1 MLSLCRSSV
10 QRNDSPV
17 AGDIPNNC
25 LAINHNQLN
34 LNNIKLDVVEFV
46 TNKSNVEPASEYIH
60 KQLPFAV
67 RLVLIPKKIAKMIED
82 NHNFIVA
89 KAKEYS
95 ENKKA

>member
-1 MLSLCRSSV
+1 MFDIEAKNVNPEHIETAYKLV
-10 QRNDSPV
+10 QEYCEKN
-17 AGDIPNNC
+17 
-25 LAINHNQLN
+25 
-34 LNNIKLDVVEFV
+34 KLDVVEFV

-67 RLVLIPKKIAKMIED
+67 RLVLKPKKIAKMIED

>member
-1 MLSLCRSSV
+1 MFDIEAKNVNPEHIETAYKLV
-10 QRNDSPV
+10 QEYCE
-17 AGDIPNNC
+17 NN
-25 LAINHNQLN
+25 
-34 LNNIKLDVVEFV
+34 KLDVVEFV

-67 RLVLIPKKIAKMIED
+67 RLVLKPKKIAKMIED